1 MARNRGVPS
10 KYRFGKSLYDNEW
23 RTGMNIHDLMTKNVE
38 LIDPGTNLRA
48 AAQRMRDED
57 IGALPVGENDRL
69 VGMVT
74 DRDIV
79 ARGVASDRA
88 PSECTVRDVMSE
100 GVYYCFEDEDAQ
112 RASDVMA
119 EHKVRRLPVLNREK
133 RLVGIV
139 AMADLAR
146 DGAVGD
152 ALKQVSESMPDP
164 RA

>member
-1 MARNRGVPS
+1 
-10 KYRFGKSLYDNEW
+10 
-23 RTGMNIHDLMTKNVE
+23 MNIHDLMTKDVE
-38 LIDPGTNLRA
+38 LIDPGGTLRPA
-48 AAQRMRDED
+48 TQRMRHAD

-74 DRDIV
+74 DRDTV

-88 PSECTVRDVMSE
+88 PSDCIVRDVMSE
-100 GVYYCFEDEDAQ
+100 GVYRCFEDEDAH
-112 RASDVMA
+112 RAGSVMA
-119 EHKVRRLPVLNREK
+119 ERKLRRLPVLTRDK

-146 DGAVGD
+146 DGAFGD
-152 ALKQVSESMPDP
+152 ALKQVSENMPDP

>member
-1 MARNRGVPS
+1 
-10 KYRFGKSLYDNEW
+10 
-23 RTGMNIHDLMTKNVE
+23 MNIHDFRAKDVE
-38 LIDPGTNLRA
+38 LIDPGRTLCA
-48 AAQRMRDED
+48 AAQRMRQED

-74 DRDIV
+74 DRDTV

-88 PSECTVRDVMSE
+88 PSYCIVRAVMSE
-100 GVYYCFEDEDAQ
+100 GLYRCLEDGDAH
-112 RASDVMA
+112 RASNVMA
-119 EHKVRRLPVLNREK
+119 ERKLRRLPVLTGDK

-152 ALKQVSESMPDP
+152 TLKQVSENMPDP